1 MKKLKKWQVFTVLL
15 TGIIFSIAMLATD
28 ASSAAAKAPQRGGV
42 LTIAAFTEAPVLNPM
57 INPSM
62 RVIDFASPVFNGL
75 VMIDPTQE
83 EVSVEKV
90 VPSLAERWT
99 ISPDGKI
106 YTFYLRKGVKFHDGQ
121 PFTAKDAKYSLEFFA
136 DPKKSVGAAMVTMM
150 DRVEI
155 VDDYTIKV
163 SLKYPHRPFPLYL
176 SFPYCVMLPAHLAK
190 VSPTTQEF
198 LIGTGPFKFQKR
210 IPGKVWIYERNPE
223 YFLKG
228 LPYLDGVEVYTMS
241 NWGPA
246 LDAFSGGRLSM
257 AGSFRYG
264 LEDKESLEKVK
275 KYVPEAIIKLKPVAV
290 LRGIQFN
297 VAGLKGR
304 KGPWQDVRVRRAM
317 ALVTDFPGSIMA
329 GQGTLDLGMNSGIVP
344 PHVPT
349 GFSWEEV
356 AKILGIDKPMDQRIK
371 EAKKLMKEAG
381 YPDGFKAELLS
392 RTSPPYTV
400 PVQFIIQSWRENL
413 NIQVDYK
420 PLESAVLFPRRDA
433 GDFDVIYDTG
443 TGKYGGTP
451 EETLALFVSDAT
463 TNFGKW
469 SNQEYDRLFSD
480 LIKETDPKKRQEIS
494 VKMQRIFLTELPFM
508 ITFTPII
515 GTAYRPTLHGFVMQ
529 TGHTGWA
536 CMDRVWMEK

>member
-1 MKKLKKWQVFTVLL
+1 MKKLRKWQIFTVLI
-15 TGIIFSIAMLATD
+15 GIIFSIAMLATD

-42 LTIAAFTEAPVLNPM
+42 LKIAAFTEAPILNPM
-57 INPSM
+57 MNFSM
-62 RVIDFASPVFNGL
+62 RVFDFTGPIFSGL

-83 EVSVEKV
+83 ETSVEKV

-121 PFTAKDAKYSLEFFA
+121 PFTAKDVKYSLEFFA
-136 DPKKSVGAAMVTMM
+136 NPGKSAGAAMVTMM

-155 VDDYTIKV
+155 VDDYTVKV
-163 SLKYPHRPFPLYL
+163 SLKYPHHPFLIYL

-198 LIGTGPFKFQKR
+198 LIGTGPFKLQKR

-228 LPYLDGVEVYTMS
+228 LPYLDSVEVYTMS
-241 NWGPA
+241 NWTPA
-246 LDAFSGGRLSM
+246 LDAFSADRLSM

-275 KYVPEAIIKLKPVAV
+275 KYVPEAVIKLKPVAL

-317 ALVTDFPGSIMA
+317 TLVTDFPGSIMA
-329 GQGTLDLGMNSGIVP
+329 GQGTPDLGLNSGIVP
-344 PHVPT
+344 PHMST
-349 GFSWEEV
+349 GLSWEEV

-371 EAKKLMKEAG
+371 EAKRLMKEAG
-381 YPDGFKAELLS
+381 YPNGFKAELLS
-392 RTSPPYTV
+392 RTSSPYTL

-420 PLESAVLFPRRDA
+420 LLETPVLFPRRDA
-433 GDFDVIYDTG
+433 GDFDMIYEATQARF
-443 TGKYGGTP
+443 GGAP
-451 EETLALFVSDAT
+451 EENLSLFTSDASG
-463 TNFGKW
+463 NYGKW
-469 SNQEYDRLFSD
+469 SNQEYDGLLNN
-480 LIKETDPKKRQEIS
+480 LIKEMDPKKRQEIS

-508 ITFTPII
+508 VSII
-515 GTAYRPTLHGFVMQ
+515 PVAGTAYRPSLHGFVLQ
-529 TGHTGWA
+529 TGYTGYS
-536 CMDRVWMEK
+536 CLDRMWIEK